1 MQRWSFHGQ
10 DTEKLAYAAT
20 SLEDPSRILD
30 EELAERLAAASV
42 SGTDWLEAPNE
53 VDLDQVFKIAN
64 DKLMAKLDDEYE
76 VFEAELRAKN
86 EDRVDIQLKTLDQHL
101 NRQLKKFENVK
112 RTHQINKRH
121 SLVKATEGRIQKLIA
136 RVQQQRLGIEKRREV
151 RTEKVEIAIAIIRIE

>member
-1 MQRWSFHGQ
+1 MIRDQIEKSHGATNPAVALKLNRTALDDRLGPGTYVLAVQRWSFHGLQ

-42 SGTDWLEAPNE
+42 TSGTDWLEAPNE

-76 VFEAELRAKN
+76 VFEAELRAKTKIAPISN
-86 EDRVDIQLKTLDQHL
+86 LK
-101 NRQLKKFENVK
+101 RS
-112 RTHQINKRH
+112 INT
-121 SLVKATEGRIQKLIA
+121 STAN
-136 RVQQQRLGIEKRREV
+136 
-151 RTEKVEIAIAIIRIE
+151 